1 MKGEYM
7 GIYEKQ
13 VPDVVIKRLPRYYRY
28 LSELLKMD
36 IKRISSGALSQKMNV
51 TASQIRQDFNFF
63 GGFGQQ
69 GYGYNVEYLH
79 STIGDILGVKNGNT
93 AIIIGAGNLGKAL
106 ANHDSIQR
114 RGFDILGMFDNNP
127 SVIGEEVNGNT
138 VYDIKDLENFI
149 LENRV
154 DVAIIA
160 IPKDHVQEI
169 ATRVI
174 NAGVRGILNF
184 AYTEIKTDKKVAIEN
199 VHITDSLMTL
209 SYKLNLERT
218 EY

>member
-1 MKGEYM
+1 M

-51 TASQIRQDFNFF
+51 TASQIRQDFNYF

-79 STIGDILGVKNGNT
+79 STIGEILGVKNGNT
-93 AIIIGAGNLGKAL
+93 AIIIGAGNLGRAL
-106 ANHDSIQR
+106 ANHDSIQK
-114 RGFDILGMFDNNP
+114 RGFHILAMFDNNP
-127 SVIGEEVNGNT
+127 SVIGEEVNGIKI
-138 VYDIKDLENFI
+138 YDVQSLEGFI
-149 LENRV
+149 SENRV

-160 IPKDHVQEI
+160 IPKDRVQEI

-174 NAGVRGILNF
+174 NAGVKGILNF

-209 SYKLNLERT
+209 SYKLNIERT
-218 EY
+218 E

>member
-1 MKGEYM
+1 M

-79 STIGDILGVKNGNT
+79 STIGDILGVKKGNT

-114 RGFDILGMFDNNP
+114 RGFDILAMFDNSP
-127 SVIGEEVNGNT
+127 SVIGEEVNGKA
-138 VYDIKDLENFI
+138 VYDIKNLESFI
-149 LENRV
+149 SENRV

-184 AYTEIKTDKKVAIEN
+184 AYTEIKTNKKVAIEN

>member
-1 MKGEYM
+1 M

-127 SVIGEEVNGNT
+127 SVIGEEVNGNA

-149 LENRV
+149 RENRV

>member
-1 MKGEYM
+1 M
-7 GIYEKQ
+7 GINEKQ

-79 STIGDILGVKNGNT
+79 STIGEILGIKKGNT

-106 ANHDSIQR
+106 ANHDSIER

-127 SVIGEEVNGNT
+127 SVIGEEVNGKT
-138 VYDIKDLENFI
+138 VYDIETLESFI
-149 LENRV
+149 SENRV

-160 IPKDHVQEI
+160 IPKHHVQEV

-184 AYTEIKTDKKVAIEN
+184 AYTEIKTQKKVAIEN

-209 SYKLNLERT
+209 AYKLNVERT
-218 EY
+218 EN

>member
-1 MKGEYM
+1 M

-79 STIGDILGVKNGNT
+79 STIGDILGVKKGNT

-106 ANHDSIQR
+106 ANHDSIER
-114 RGFDILGMFDNNP
+114 RGFDILAMFDNSP
-127 SVIGEEVNGNT
+127 SVIGEEVNGKA
-138 VYDIKDLENFI
+138 VYDIENLESFI
-149 LENRV
+149 SENRV

-160 IPKDHVQEI
+160 IPKNQVQEI

-174 NAGVRGILNF
+174 NAGVKGILNF
-184 AYTEIKTDKKVAIEN
+184 AYTEIKTEKKVAIEN

-209 SYKLNLERT
+209 SYKLNFERT
-218 EY
+218 E

>member
-1 MKGEYM
+1 M

-51 TASQIRQDFNFF
+51 TASQIRQDFNYF

-79 STIGDILGVKNGNT
+79 STIGEILGVKNGNT
-93 AIIIGAGNLGKAL
+93 AIIIGAGNLGRAL
-106 ANHDSIQR
+106 ANHDSIGK
-114 RGFDILGMFDNNP
+114 RGFTILAMFDNNP
-127 SVIGEEVNGNT
+127 SIIGEEVNST
-138 VYDIKDLENFI
+138 KIYDVEELESFI
-149 LENRV
+149 SENRV

-160 IPKDHVQEI
+160 IPKNHVQEV

-174 NAGVRGILNF
+174 NAGVKGILNF

>member
-1 MKGEYM
+1 M

-79 STIGDILGVKNGNT
+79 STIGEILGVKNGNT

-106 ANHDSIQR
+106 ANHDSIER
-114 RGFDILGMFDNNP
+114 RGFDILGMFDNSP
-127 SVIGEEVNGNT
+127 SVIGEEVNGKV
-138 VYDIKDLENFI
+138 VYDVENLESFI
-149 LENRV
+149 SENRV

-160 IPKDHVQEI
+160 IPKNHVQEV

-174 NAGVRGILNF
+174 NAGVKGILNF

-209 SYKLNLERT
+209 SYKLNFERT
-218 EY
+218 E